1 MDSFVIKGGES
12 LHGRLRV
19 GGAKNASLPILAASL
34 LACGSS
40 TVEDVPELLD
50 VETMCGV
57 LTSVGAR
64 VSRSKNKVVVDA
76 TEISSFEPPY
86 DLVRAMR
93 ASFLVMGPLLARMGC
108 AKIALPGDAP

>member
-1 MDSFVIKGGES
+1 MPVCFGIGGGKVDSFVIKGGES

-50 VETMCGV
+50 VCTHPHQLCNV
-57 LTSVGAR
+57 H
-64 VSRSKNKVVVDA
+64 
-76 TEISSFEPPY
+76 EPVFKDGLRY
-86 DLVRAMR
+86 H
-93 ASFLVMGPLLARMGC
+93 
-108 AKIALPGDAP
+108 